1 MTPILFV
8 PTLKRNE
15 RTRLENHLR
24 RTRDAKYADR
34 LRSVLWSSER
44 CSVPDISHRLGKH
57 PSTVQRWLHDYRR
70 FRLRGLKLGK
80 SPGRPRSIDA
90 DGEECLRQAV
100 LTPPRELGYP
110 FSRWTL
116 VTLAGHL
123 RRELHVQIAP
133 CSLSR
138 TLHRLGFTYKRP
150 KLCLRH
156 RQSRRAVRQAK
167 KARDAALKKGLVTP
181 SDMSSSLKTSASSTS
196 IPA

>member
-1 MTPILFV
+1 MTPILFI

-15 RTRLENHLR
+15 RTRIENHLR
-24 RTRDAKYADR
+24 RTRDARYADR
-34 LRSVLWSSER
+34 LRAVLWSSER
-44 CSVPDISHRLGKH
+44 CPVPEISNRLGKH
-57 PSTVQRWLHDYRR
+57 PSTVQRWLHDYQR
-70 FRLRGLKLGK
+70 FRLRGLELGK

-100 LTPPRELGYP
+100 LTQPRDLGYP
-110 FSRWTL
+110 FTRWTL
-116 VTLAGHL
+116 ATLAGHL
-123 RRELHVQIAP
+123 RRELHVQIAQ

-156 RQSRRAVRQAK
+156 RQSRRAVRRAK
-167 KARDAALKKGLVTP
+167 VIRDAALKKGLVTP
-181 SDMSSSLKTSASSTS
+181 STTSSSLRTSASSIS